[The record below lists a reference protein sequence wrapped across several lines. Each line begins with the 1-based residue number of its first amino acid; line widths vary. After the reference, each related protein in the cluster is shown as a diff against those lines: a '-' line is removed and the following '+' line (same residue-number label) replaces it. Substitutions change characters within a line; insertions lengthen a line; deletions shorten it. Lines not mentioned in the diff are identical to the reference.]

1 MRMWQKSF
9 SSGRK
14 TPRKNNLTHIP
25 VLLDQVLEY
34 LLVDPD
40 GTYIDT
46 TVGGGGHSEGI
57 LKKLSSKG
65 KLIGIDRD
73 EDALRYSKE
82 KLEKFSHKVSFF
94 KVNFGDLSPFLIDL
108 KINDISGFLFDLGLS
123 SLQLENPERGFS
135 YLKEGPLD
143 MRMDTSQTEKALDVV
158 NQYSA
163 YELSKIF
170 FQYGEERYSR
180 PIAQEIV
187 KRRKKEKIKTT
198 KQLKDA
204 IESKVNPKYRIKSL
218 SRIFQAIRIEV
229 NDELQELE
237 KGLNS
242 AVGFLRPNGR
252 ICVIAYHSLED
263 RLVKFTFNRLS
274 KGCICPP
281 EFPKCIC
288 GREALKEL
296 EILTK
301 KPIRPET
308 EEIERNPKARSAKLR
323 VAERSALT

>member
-9 SSGRK
+9 SPGRK
-14 TPRKNNLTHIP
+14 TPRKNKLTHIP
-25 VLLDQVLEY
+25 VLLNQVLEY

-40 GTYIDT
+40 GTYIDA

-65 KLIGIDRD
+65 KLICIDRD
-73 EDALRYSKE
+73 EDALRYSK
-82 KLEKFSHKVSFF
+82 KRLEKFGHKVSFF

-108 KINDISGFLFDLGLS
+108 RINNISGFLFDLGLS

-143 MRMDTSQTEKALDVV
+143 MRMDTSQTKKALAVV
-158 NQYSA
+158 NLYSA

-187 KRRKKEKIKTT
+187 KRRKQEKIKTT

-204 IESKVNPKYRIKSL
+204 IESEVNPKYRIKSL

-252 ICVIAYHSLED
+252 ICVITYHSLED
-263 RLVKFTFNRLS
+263 RLVKFTFNRFS

-288 GREALKEL
+288 GKEASKEL

-323 VAERSALT
+323 VAERSALN